1 MNSEMN
7 NKEQE
12 SGVLLSRTERPMY
25 SMSIEHMPQKDA
37 DWLMK
42 NLDFFSDDYVDFV
55 YIGCHLSEDDY
66 AGTYE
71 SLIIVESVD
80 ALLKED
86 GVPESLKTIV
96 KAVADIELSPKFA
109 IQFGLLLPHVKGLPS
124 YQYEWSEYDE
134 GREQVDYDE

>member
-1 MNSEMN
+1 MNSEMS

-12 SGVLLSRTERPMY
+12 HGVLLSRTEHPMY

-42 NLDFFSDDYVDFV
+42 NLDFFSDDYGDFV
-55 YIGCHLSEDDY
+55 YIGYHLSEDDY

-124 YQYEWSEYDE
+124 YQHEWSGYDE
-134 GREQVDYDE
+134 